1 MNPLDQLEPHA
12 RAYMERLIREGGKP
26 LPQLSIE
33 AARQYMR
40 DSQPTP
46 LAHDSVT
53 METTETADVPLTL
66 VRPSGTQAALP
77 AILYL
82 HGGGWALGGI
92 ATHARIVRELALR
105 AQAVIVV
112 PEYSLSPEARFPVA
126 LEECYTTACW
136 LQSQGAA
143 HNIAADRLAVAG
155 DSAGGNLAAALAL
168 LAMRRG
174 GPAFRLQ
181 VLLCPVLLASS
192 VTDSYRDFADGLNLT
207 KDAMEWFWEQ
217 YVTSD
222 AQRPNPLV
230 SPLQAPSAELARL
243 APAFII
249 TAECDILRDEGE
261 QYAKQ
266 LMEAG
271 VAVTATRYLGTLH
284 NFPIIDDLQSS
295 GPASAALLAMGNA
308 LQVALHGN
316 PSLQAT
322 THASPA

>member
-1 MNPLDQLEPHA
+1 
-12 RAYMERLIREGGKP
+12 MERLIREGGKP

-46 LAHDSVT
+46 LTHDSVT
-53 METTETADVPLTL
+53 IETTETADVPLTL
-66 VRPSGTQAALP
+66 VRPSDTQATLP
-77 AILYL
+77 AVLYL

-105 AQAVIVV
+105 AQAVIAV
-112 PEYSLSPEARFPVA
+112 PEYSLSPEARFPIA

-143 HNIAADRLAVAG
+143 HNIAADRLAIAG
-155 DSAGGNLAAALAL
+155 DSAGANLAAALAL

-174 GPAFRLQ
+174 GPTFRLQ
-181 VLLCPVLLASS
+181 ALLCPVLQASS
-192 VTDSYRDFADGLNLT
+192 TTGSYRDFADGLNLT
-207 KDAMEWFWEQ
+207 KDAMEWFWQQ
-217 YVTSD
+217 YAAND
-222 AQRPNPLV
+222 AQRPDPLV

-243 APAFII
+243 PPAFIV

-261 QYAKQ
+261 HYAKR
-266 LMEAG
+266 LMQAG

-284 NFPIIDDLQSS
+284 NFLVIDDLQDS
-295 GPASAALLAMGNA
+295 GPASSALLAMGNA
-308 LQVALHGN
+308 LQLALHSN
-316 PSLQAT
+316 TSHHAAT
-322 THASPA
+322 HVSPT

>member
-1 MNPLDQLEPHA
+1 
-12 RAYMERLIREGGKP
+12 MERLIHEGGKP

-33 AARQYMR
+33 AARQYTR

-46 LAHDSVT
+46 LPHVSIT
-53 METTETADVPLTL
+53 IETTETSDVPLTL
-66 VRPSGTQAALP
+66 VRPSNTHATLP

-105 AQAVIVV
+105 AQAVIAV
-112 PEYSLSPEARFPVA
+112 PEYSLSPEAHFPVA

-168 LAMRRG
+168 LTVRRG

-181 VLLCPVLLASS
+181 ALLCPALQASS
-192 VTDSYRDFADGLNLT
+192 STDSYRDFAEGLNLT
-207 KDAMEWFWEQ
+207 KDAMDWFWEQ
-217 YVTSD
+217 YITND
-222 AQRPNPLV
+222 AQRPDPLV
-230 SPLQAPSAELARL
+230 SPLQASPAELARL

-249 TAECDILRDEGE
+249 TAECDVLRDEGE
-261 QYAKQ
+261 QYAKR

-271 VAVTATRYLGTLH
+271 VDVTAARYLGTLH
-284 NFPIIDDLQSS
+284 NFPVIDGLQDS
-295 GPASAALLAMGNA
+295 GPASTALLALGNA
-308 LQVALHGN
+308 LRLALHGN
-316 PSLQAT
+316 PSLQAS
-322 THASPA
+322 THDSPA